1 MEVEGRKRVV
11 IENVRPQIDC
21 GRHPIKRIIGEPVTV
36 EADVYGDGHD
46 LVVALLL
53 VRRGSDPTW
62 HEIPMRHLG
71 NDRWRAH
78 FSGVELGRCTYTVQG
93 WIDHFLTWQR
103 DLHLKYDAGQNLSVE
118 LLIGAELVQAAVGRA
133 SGKDATTL
141 QAYAGRLADA
151 EGGEDAIGLALGSEL
166 TRLMAR
172 YPDKA
177 LADTYETELEVV
189 VERKRA
195 LFSSWYE
202 FFPRSFGSTP
212 GEHGTFGESER
223 LLPGIA
229 QMGFDVIYLPPIH
242 PIGETKRKG
251 KNNAPVAEAGEPGS
265 PWAIGSGEGGHK
277 AVDPRLG
284 TLADFEHFV
293 QKAGEHG
300 IEVAIDL
307 AFQASPDHP
316 YVTEHPEW
324 FRWRPDG
331 TVQYA
336 ENPPKKYEDVLP
348 FNFECDD
355 WQNLWEELKSVV
367 LFWIDKGVRIFRV
380 DNPHT
385 KPFRFWEWLIEEV
398 KQDHPDIIFLAE
410 AFARPRIKYGM
421 AKIGFT
427 QSYTYFTW
435 RNSKTEFIEYLTDL
449 TQTELREF
457 CRPNFWPNT
466 PDILPENLQF
476 GGRPAFMMRLVLAA
490 TLSSNYGMYGPAFEL
505 LVDEP
510 VPGKGEY
517 LNSEKYEIKQWNL
530 DQAGNLRSLIARINR
545 IRHENAALQ
554 TTWNIHFYET
564 DNDYIL
570 AYAKSTPDFSNIIL
584 TVVNLDPFHTQSG
597 FVRLPLKELGIPEDQ
612 AYLAHDL
619 LSQDKYLWNGE
630 YNYIE
635 LNPQLIP
642 AQILRLHPRLRREQD
657 FDYFL

>member
-1 MEVEGRKRVV
+1 METQGKRRIV
-11 IENVRPQIDC
+11 IENVRPAVDG
-21 GRHPIKRIIGEPVTV
+21 GRYPIKRIVGEPVVV
-36 EADVYGDGHD
+36 EADLFADGHD
-46 LVVALLL
+46 RVVALLL
-53 VRRGSDPTW
+53 VRKGKDASW
-62 HEIPMRHLG
+62 QEIPMRHLG
-71 NDRWRAH
+71 NDRWRAQ
-78 FSGVELGRCTYTVQG
+78 FAGDELGRCVYTVQG
-93 WIDHFLTWQR
+93 WIDHFLTWQH
-103 DLHLKYDAGQNLSVE
+103 DLEVKFAAGQAVNVE
-118 LLIGAELVQAAVGRA
+118 LLIGAELVEKAVTRAA
-133 SGKDATTL
+133 
-141 QAYAGRLADA
+141 
-151 EGGEDAIGLALGSEL
+151 GEDAVTLQSYADRLEATDKMDEAVALALSDEL

-172 YPDKA
+172 YPDKE
-177 LADTYETELEVV
+177 LAQTYEHELEVI

-202 FFPRSFGSTP
+202 FFPRSFSGTP
-212 GEHGTFGESER
+212 GEHGTFKESER
-223 LLPGIA
+223 LLPRIA
-229 QMGFDVIYLPPIH
+229 EMGFDVIYLPPIH

-251 KNNAPVAEAGEPGS
+251 KNNAPDAQPGEPGS
-265 PWAIGSGEGGHK
+265 PWAIGSKEGGHK
-277 AVDPRLG
+277 TVNPKLG
-284 TLADFEHFV
+284 TLEDFEHFV
-293 QKAGEHG
+293 QKAAEHG

-307 AFQASPDHP
+307 AYQASPDHP
-316 YVTEHPEW
+316 YVREHPEW

-336 ENPPKKYEDVLP
+336 ENPPKKYQDVLP
-348 FNFECDD
+348 FNFESDD
-355 WQNLWEELKSVV
+355 WQALWAELKSVV
-367 LFWIDKGVRIFRV
+367 DFWVERGVHIFRV

-385 KPFRFWEWLIEEV
+385 KPFRFWEWLIDEV
-398 KQDHPDIIFLAE
+398 KRDHPDVIMLSE

-421 AKIGFT
+421 AKVGFT

-435 RNSKTEFIEYLTDL
+435 RNTKHEFVEYLTDL

-466 PDILPENLQF
+466 PDILPQNLQF

-510 VPGKGEY
+510 VPGKEEY
-517 LNSEKYEIKQWNL
+517 LNSEKYELKQWDLN
-530 DQAGNLRSLIARINR
+530 QSGNLRNLIARVNR

-554 TTWNIHFYET
+554 TTWNIRFYET

-570 AYAKSTPDFSNIIL
+570 AYGKTTPDLSNIIL

-597 FVRLPLKELGIPEDQ
+597 FVRLPLDQLGIPDDQ
-612 AYLAHDL
+612 AFLAHDL

-642 AQILRLHPRLRREQD
+642 AQILRLHPRMRREQD
-657 FDYFL
+657 FDYFM